1 MCIEILEIYIIHCYP
16 SILMITAI
24 FQMKKKEMGK
34 KYDPSN
40 LFLRNH
46 KYNEGYKKDE
56 EKKQITAGKTSSII
70 IANKSQNQFI

>member
-1 MCIEILEIYIIHCYP
+1 
-16 SILMITAI
+16 
-24 FQMKKKEMGK
+24 MKKKEMDK

-56 EKKQITAGKTSSII
+56 EKK
-70 IANKSQNQFI
+70 

>member
-1 MCIEILEIYIIHCYP
+1 MCIDILQIYTMYCQP

-24 FQMKKKEMGK
+24 FQMKKKEMDK

-40 LFLRNH
+40 LFLRNR

-56 EKKQITAGKTSSII
+56 EKS
-70 IANKSQNQFI
+70 KSRPEKLPILSVPIKARNNS

>member
-1 MCIEILEIYIIHCYP
+1 MCIDILQIYTMHCQP

-24 FQMKKKEMGK
+24 FQMKKKEMDK

-40 LFLRNH
+40 LFLRNR

-56 EKKQITAGKTSSII
+56 EQS
-70 IANKSQNQFI
+70 KSLPEKLPILSVPIKARNNS